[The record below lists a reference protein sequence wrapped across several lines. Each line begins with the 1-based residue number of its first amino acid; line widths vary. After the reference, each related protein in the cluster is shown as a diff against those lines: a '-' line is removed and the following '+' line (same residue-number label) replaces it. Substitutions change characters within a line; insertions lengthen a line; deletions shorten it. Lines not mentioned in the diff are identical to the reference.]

1 MVSSGSSA
9 YFPNESPS
17 WALSTRGV
25 FSHLEQQAKEK
36 LRERISKMARNTLT
50 GCLVGVERLREAIWT
65 LAFVNSSV

>member
-1 MVSSGSSA
+1 MVSSSCPA
-9 YFPNESPS
+9 YFLNESPS
-17 WALSTRGV
+17 WALSTQGL
-25 FSHLEQQAKEK
+25 FNHLEQQAKEK